1 MKLKVENKLAFNDPE
16 FEEIEDKCHLL
27 LPAPHLTHLHF

>member
-1 MKLKVENKLAFNDPE
+1 MELKVEKKLAFNDPE